1 VTKSVKVSFVKDD
14 TSEAEATAA
23 PSRPSATVVKVRML
37 AILYSSR
44 SAKVAA
50 RELEEQPD
58 GATAGQEH
66 TSLIL
71 SGYERYG
78 EMPARTTMRVR
89 EIKTK

>member
-50 RELEEQPD
+50 RELER
-58 GATAGQEH
+58 AAGW
-66 TSLIL
+66 S
-71 SGYERYG
+71 YG
-78 EMPARTTMRVR
+78 RAGTYLFNTQWL
-89 EIKTK
+89 